1 MKKANSGRTH
11 AVGHEHAFRW
21 SGAVEPQPDAQRV
34 QRPQRLVRGADKSS
48 EQLAPRPVESP
59 VPMYQKKTVL
69 LCRSTTVSRK
79 QGMPQL
85 TASGTERTSRT

>member
-1 MKKANSGRTH
+1 MKKANSSRMH
-11 AVGHEHAFRW
+11 AVGHGHAFQW

-34 QRPQRLVRGADKSS
+34 QRPQRLVRGADESS
-48 EQLAPRPVESP
+48 TQLARRPVESP

-69 LCRSTTVSRK
+69 LCRSTTVSRN
-79 QGMPQL
+79 QGIPPL